1 MNYEKR
7 ICCFIDILGFR
18 NHIKDTIQETNEDNL
33 EKIESIKNIF
43 DLSKR
48 MTYDS
53 GFSKSKVVTY
63 FSDSIVISYEFSENS
78 QLYHTLID
86 LLYVSFELANK
97 GYLVRGGVTIG
108 KLIHTKELIFGPA
121 MVSAYD
127 LESKKAKYPRI
138 IVEKSVVENGIKF
151 RQENHSQD
159 DELEY
164 IKEILTQDEDG
175 YYYIDYIA
183 KAYTEFN
190 DPEYDLYNYLERLK
204 LFFIDFNHKAE
215 DIKEKLIW
223 LQKKINN
230 QISQIHINIER
241 ENFDLELRNYYRTL
255 KLLEI

>member
-18 NHIKDTIQETNEDNL
+18 NHIEDTVKGSNEDNA
-33 EKIESIKNIF
+33 EKIESIKNIL

-48 MTYDS
+48 MTDDS

-63 FSDSIVISYEFSENS
+63 FSDSIVISYNFSEKS
-78 QLYHTLID
+78 QLYYTLMD

-138 IVEKSVVENGIKF
+138 LVEKSVVESGIKF

-164 IKEILTQDEDG
+164 INDILTRDEDD

-183 KAYTEFN
+183 KASTEFN

-204 LFFIDFNHKAE
+204 LFFIDFNHKTE

-230 QISQIHINIER
+230 QISQIHVNIGK
-241 ENFDLELRNYYRTL
+241 ENFDLELRDYYKTI
-255 KLLEI
+255 KPLEI